1 MTYKYVRLWC
11 NLSMPIA
18 SMVHNLNPNLN
29 PNPNDCTL
37 FTITTKKYTLIE
49 K

>member
-1 MTYKYVRLWC
+1 VAIVTPSHKYSQKV
-11 NLSMPIA
+11 IA
-18 SMVHNLNPNLN
+18 SMVRNPNLN
-29 PNPNDCTL
+29 PNPNNCTKL

>member
-1 MTYKYVRLWC
+1 MAIVSPGRIYSQKAFIVRNPNP
-11 NLSMPIA
+11 NL
-18 SMVHNLNPNLN
+18 NLNPNN
-29 PNPNDCTL
+29 CTIL